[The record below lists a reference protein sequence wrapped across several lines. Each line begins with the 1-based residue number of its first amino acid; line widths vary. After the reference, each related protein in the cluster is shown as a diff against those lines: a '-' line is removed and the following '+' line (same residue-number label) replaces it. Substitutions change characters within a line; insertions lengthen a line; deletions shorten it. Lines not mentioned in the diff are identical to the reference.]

1 MLNRAYQLIFSSW
14 EYFSKECVRLKYLF
28 SKLQYPAHLVG
39 NTISKFLTSVK
50 TKTERTSHT
59 ISHDESAFTRIVLP
73 FKDQKSADIV
83 RRQLRDL
90 SIKIGKTIQSV
101 FISRKIENDV
111 KIQEKKPPLI
121 NQQSAV
127 YRSKCDLCD
136 ASYVGFTRRHLY
148 QRVSEHQ
155 SSTIGNHLKMEHN
168 IEPRNLEGRFTI
180 LRKCKTKLDCLI
192 YEMLYITDLK
202 PNLYTQSDSIRAKLF
217 CN

>member
-1 MLNRAYQLIFSSW
+1 MLNLAYQLSSSW
-14 EYFSKECVRLKYLF
+14 EYFSKECARLKDLF
-28 SKLQYPAHLVG
+28 SKLQYPAHLVD

-50 TKTERTSHT
+50 TTTERTSHT
-59 ISHDESAFTRIVLP
+59 ISHDESVFTRIVLP

-90 SIKIGKTIQSV
+90 SIKIGKTLQPV

-121 NQQSAV
+121 NQQSVV
-127 YRSKCDLCD
+127 YRFKCGLRD
-136 ASYVGFTRRHLY
+136 ASYVGFTRRHFY
-148 QRVSEHQ
+148 QRVAEHQ
-155 SSTIGNHLKMEHN
+155 SSTIGNHLKTEHN
-168 IEPRNLEGRFTI
+168 LEPRNLEDRFTI

-192 YEMLYITDLK
+192 YEMLYIRDLK
-202 PNLYTQSDSIRAKLF
+202 PNLNTQSDSIRAKLF